1 MYHKILIFKL
11 LYIILF
17 NFIIITIQ
25 IVLYSDS
32 LT

>member
-11 LYIILF
+11 LDIILF